1 MNKPFYLSRY
11 QQRGI
16 ALIASLVIMLLMT
29 IIALSVMR
37 SNNLF
42 EKMAGNTREKQ
53 RALQSAESALLYG
66 EYWLNSSGAAA
77 LTPVSCSTTAAFTA
91 MQVCNV
97 DPGASAANIANLKWF
112 TYTLAG
118 ITLNPNG
125 TIGGLV
131 QTGATT
137 GNVGDVYYA
146 SNPGVYISFVA
157 NLQSGAPLYRVT
169 AIGYGGTGGKN
180 GTVAVVQSLY
190 ALGVA
195 SGGSPGGSGG
205 STPGISLGDA

>member
-1 MNKPFYLSRY
+1 MMNNPSYLPRCH
-11 QQRGI
+11 QRGI

-66 EYWLNSSGAAA
+66 EYWLKSQATAPTA
-77 LTPVSCSTTAAFTA
+77 VACSTTAAFTT
-91 MQVCNV
+91 MQVCLY
-97 DPGASAANIANLKWF
+97 DPGASAANIANIKWF

-125 TIGGLV
+125 TNGGV
-131 QTGATT
+131 VTTGATS

-146 SNPGVYISFVA
+146 GNPGIYISKVT
-157 NLQSGAPLYRVT
+157 NLTNGAPLYRVT

-190 ALGVA
+190 ALGIA
-195 SGGSPGGSGG
+195 SGGTGAK
-205 STPGISLGDA
+205 TPSAPVDQA